1 MSYWD
6 TSALGKLY
14 VQESDSGD
22 FERKAESVAVIVTSS
37 LARLEMH
44 RIAFRKEIGGQIP
57 AQTAEE
63 ILRQL
68 DQDIASGDIR
78 IVTID
83 PAVEAAFGNIMAACY
98 RQPAPIPLRTF
109 DALHLASARVAGE
122 TEIVATDKTLRTA
135 ATHLGFSVYPL

>member
-1 MSYWD
+1 MSNWD

-14 VQESDSGD
+14 VQEPDSGD
-22 FERKAESVAVIVTSS
+22 FERKADSVAVIVTSS

-44 RIAFRKEIGGQIP
+44 RIAFRKETGGQIP

-68 DQDIASGDIR
+68 GQDIASGDIR
-78 IVTID
+78 IVPID
-83 PAVEAAFGNIMAACY
+83 QAVEAAFGNIMAACY

-135 ATHLGFSVYPL
+135 ASHLGFSIYPW